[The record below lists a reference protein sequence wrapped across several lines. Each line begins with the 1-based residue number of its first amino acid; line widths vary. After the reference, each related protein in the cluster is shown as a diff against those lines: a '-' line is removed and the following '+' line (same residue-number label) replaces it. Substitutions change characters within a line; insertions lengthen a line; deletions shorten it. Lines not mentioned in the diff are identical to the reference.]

1 MQPADPANRASRNDP
16 GGLSKRGRSRTCQ
29 TGILSLASR
38 LAGGRDMAHR
48 SCTLHSKIRAR
59 AIAAQEMNLGFPC
72 GFRRRPV
79 YIGGQ
84 TCLNA
89 VKVSERHRRILNRQ
103 RSLSATY
110 IDISNDVLLSR
121 FMAVIDAMR

>member
-1 MQPADPANRASRNDP
+1 MQSADPANRASRNDP

-29 TGILSLASR
+29 TGIVSLASR

-48 SCTLHSKIRAR
+48 GCTPHSKIRAR
-59 AIAAQEMNLGFPC
+59 AIAAQEMNVGFPC

-79 YIGGQ
+79 YIGGRRA
-84 TCLNA
+84 LNA
-89 VKVSERHRRILNRQ
+89 VEVSERNRRILNQER
-103 RSLSATY
+103 RLSTAY